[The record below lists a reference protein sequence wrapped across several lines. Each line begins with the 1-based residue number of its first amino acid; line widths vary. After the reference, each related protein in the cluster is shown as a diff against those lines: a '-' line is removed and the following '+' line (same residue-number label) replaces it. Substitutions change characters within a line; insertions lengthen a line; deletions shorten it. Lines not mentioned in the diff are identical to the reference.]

1 MSQGF
6 GQDRPRVS
14 FSLPPLTIT
23 ILEGDITAR
32 GVDAIVNAANN
43 ELWMGSGVA
52 GAIKAKGGVQI
63 EREAMAQGPVN
74 PGQAVLTSAGSL
86 PARFVIHAAVM
97 GQDLHTDATL
107 IGAATASTLSLAAT
121 RGLTSIAFPALG
133 TGVGGFPIGECAR
146 VMLRGDSRTRRGIDS
161 YPGRSSSCCSDS
173 PRIANSHRP

>member
-1 MSQGF
+1 MTA
-6 GQDRPRVS
+6 S
-14 FSLPPLTIT
+14 FSLPPLIIT

-32 GVDAIVNAANN
+32 SVDAIVNAANT

-52 GAIKAKGGVQI
+52 GAIKAKGGGQI

-86 PARFVIHAAVM
+86 PARFVIHAVVM

-107 IGAATASTLSLAAT
+107 IGAATAATLSLGAT
-121 RGLTSIAFPALG
+121 RELTSIAFPALG

-146 VMLRGDSRTRRGIDS
+146 VMLQSIREHAGSSTSLREVEFVLFGQPAYREFAETVRTELERE
-161 YPGRSSSCCSDS
+161 
-173 PRIANSHRP
+173 